1 MTTPGHSSSFAG
13 LARKRDLWWQFTVRA
28 VEMRHRGSYF
38 GILWTVIAPL
48 LMLAVYSVVFG
59 VIFQSR
65 FNVLPDET
73 GVDYVLAL
81 FLGLTLF
88 QLLAETMA
96 VAPLVIVGSPNLVKK
111 VVFPLEVLPLSQLGA
126 TWFHFLISLSL
137 MLLGAIFFGRGL
149 TLQGILWLPVILLPM
164 VFLSVGVCWIMAALG
179 VFFRDLAQATPF
191 LTQVVLYSSA
201 VFYSRAKIHPP
212 IVWSVLRW
220 NPFLHT
226 VMLARNA
233 LLWHGPINL
242 HYLAYTYV
250 FGIGL
255 CLFGR
260 WLFLKLQPAFA
271 DVL

>member
-1 MTTPGHSSSFAG
+1 MPPPGHSSFFAG

-28 VEMRHRGSYF
+28 IEMRHRGSYL
-38 GILWTVIAPL
+38 GVLWTVIAPL
-48 LMLAVYSVVFG
+48 LMLTVYSVVFG
-59 VIFQSR
+59 LIFRSR
-65 FNVLPDET
+65 YNVLPNEN
-73 GVDYVLAL
+73 GKDYVLAL

-137 MLLGAIFFGRGL
+137 MLLGAVFFGRGL
-149 TLQGILWLPVILLPM
+149 TLAGLLWLPVILLPLL
-164 VFLSVGVCWIMAALG
+164 FLSIGLCWIMAAFG

-191 LTQVVLYSSA
+191 LTQIVLYSSA
-201 VFYSRAKIHPP
+201 VFYTRAKIPAG
-212 IVWSVLRW
+212 VWAVLKW

-233 LLWHGPINL
+233 LLWHGPIGLNQ
-242 HYLAYTYV
+242 LAYTYG
-250 FGIGL
+250 FGVGL